1 MKQTSNRQPSVSY
14 LYYFLFGLYL
24 TAEPF
29 FLKQFFETYFPDF
42 HYRAL
47 TISISVAVGIVG
59 FLKLKEANGDTTIG
73 QTVTTICQ
81 TYANLLNPEFWKK
94 VLSYC
99 QICCRVFPNLLMSPF
114 SQEPTVHLHSKKAFK
129 YFGWTGIFFSL
140 LFVCICYLFLINLA
154 RWGLFETSLTTL
166 FYLFCICLTSIAL
179 TSLPTAIN
187 AAKQLRN
194 ARRSE
199 SDLNAL
205 LKLLRKELKGWQF
218 EKRVVLPSDDPEPK
232 GDIDIVGISPDDNYF
247 VIELKSHIGEVLWNS
262 EADTIYRRFD
272 SEIEAKPFKE
282 GDLLGKMWGQ
292 ARKLKKHKNLSR
304 LPERILVFW
313 RAWVHIP
320 ENDRIKQG
328 VLVSDRKHI
337 AKDLKKRNRQ
347 LVKKRTKRSNS
358 NHTIHS

>member
-47 TISISVAVGIVG
+47 TIPVSVAVGIVG
-59 FLKLKEANGDTTIG
+59 FLKLKEANGDTTIE
-73 QTVTTICQ
+73 QTAVTICQ
-81 TYANLLNPEFWKK
+81 TYANLFNPEFWKK

-99 QICCRVFPNLLMSPF
+99 QTRCRVLPDLLMSPF
-114 SQEPTVHLHSKKAFK
+114 SQEPAVHVHSKKALK
-129 YFGWTGIFFSL
+129 YFSLIIIFFSL
-140 LFVCICYLFLINLA
+140 LFVCIGYLFLINLPQ
-154 RWGLFETSLTTL
+154 WGLFETSFTTL
-166 FYLFCICLTSIAL
+166 FYLFYICLTSIAL
-179 TSLPTAIN
+179 TGLPKVID

-218 EKRVVLPSDDPEPK
+218 EPRVVLPSDNPKAK

-262 EADTIYRRFD
+262 EANTIHRRFD
-272 SEIEAKPFKE
+272 SDSEAKPFKE

-292 ARKLKKHKNLSR
+292 ARKLEKHKNLSR

-328 VLVSDRKHI
+328 VLVSDKKRI
-337 AKDLKKRNRQ
+337 VKDLKKRDRQ
-347 LVKKRTKRSNS
+347 LVKRRSKRSNS

>member
-1 MKQTSNRQPSVSY
+1 MKQTSNRQPSISY
-14 LYYFLFGLYL
+14 LYYFFIGLCL

-29 FLKQFFETYFPDF
+29 FLKQFFATYFPDF
-42 HYRAL
+42 YYPVL
-47 TISISVAVGIVG
+47 TVPISIVLGLVG
-59 FLKLKEANGDTTIG
+59 FSKLKEANGDTTIG

-94 VLSYC
+94 VISYC
-99 QICCRVFPNLLMSPF
+99 QICCRVVPDLLMSPF
-114 SQEPTVHLHSKKAFK
+114 SQEPMVRVRSKKAFK
-129 YFGWTGIFFSL
+129 YFGWTGIFIIL
-140 LFVCICYLFLINLA
+140 LFICIRYLFLINLP

-166 FYLFCICLTSIAL
+166 FYLFWICLTSIAL

-194 ARRSE
+194 GRKSE

-218 EKRVVLPSDDPEPK
+218 EKRVVLPLDDPKAK
-232 GDIDIVGISPDDNYF
+232 GDIDIVGISPNNNYF

-272 SEIEAKPFKE
+272 SDSEAKPFKE

-304 LPERILVFW
+304 LPERILIFW

-320 ENDRIKQG
+320 ENGRIKQG
-328 VLVSDRKHI
+328 VLVSDKKRI
-337 AKDLKKRNRQ
+337 AKDLKKRDRQ

-358 NHTIHS
+358 NHAIHS